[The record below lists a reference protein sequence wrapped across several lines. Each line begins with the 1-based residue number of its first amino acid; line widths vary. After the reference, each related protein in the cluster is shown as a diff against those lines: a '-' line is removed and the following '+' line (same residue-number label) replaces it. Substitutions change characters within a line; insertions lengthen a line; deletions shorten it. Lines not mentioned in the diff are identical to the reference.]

1 MRFLFLDDQIHR
13 IPDPGVVDT
22 DETRPVRGAAL
33 GDRGAGAHD
42 DVALDPG
49 GGSETVAPER
59 LLEGLLNDGVVV
71 AAFAGPSTDL
81 IAYGGGQV
89 RERVV
94 GQSGGQVDCR
104 LEFVGEAL
112 QVEFGNLVGHRLIM
126 PAMTDSPA
134 RH

>member
-1 MRFLFLDDQIHR
+1 M
-13 IPDPGVVDT
+13 
-22 DETRPVRGAAL
+22 
-33 GDRGAGAHD
+33 
-42 DVALDPG
+42 
-49 GGSETVAPER
+49 
-59 LLEGLLNDGVVV
+59 V

-81 IAYGGGQV
+81 IAYRGGQV

-104 LEFVGEAL
+104 LELVGEAL
-112 QVEFGNLVGHRLIM
+112 QVEFGNLVDHRLIM

>member
-1 MRFLFLDDQIHR
+1 
-13 IPDPGVVDT
+13 
-22 DETRPVRGAAL
+22 VRGAAL

-59 LLEGLLNDGVVV
+59 LLEGLLDDGVVV